1 MSNKYAFYLLL
12 TVIVVV
18 VIVVVLKHLFK
29 LLPFH
34 RYENLLITFKDK
46 AYFFFSAHL
55 HTDLS
60 FFSCVHFFFPYVSFT
75 SIQCFYCLKLTF
87 LFCLLLRYVFVL
99 MKTTNFIFF
108 IYLFVN
114 NFILVFFTLHFCSEI
129 ILVEIFF
136 LIIFV

>member
-34 RYENLLITFKDK
+34 RYENLLITFKDTNIDISMYTFIEICLFFLK
-46 AYFFFSAHL
+46 AYFFLCSL
-55 HTDLS
+55 TYRPVI
-60 FFSCVHFFFPYVSFT
+60 FFLCTFLFFPYVSFT
-75 SIQCFYCLKLTF
+75 SIQCFYCLKLTFF

-99 MKTTNFIFF
+99 MKTTNFIFLF
-108 IYLFVN
+108 IYL
-114 NFILVFFTLHFCSEI
+114 
-129 ILVEIFF
+129 
-136 LIIFV
+136 